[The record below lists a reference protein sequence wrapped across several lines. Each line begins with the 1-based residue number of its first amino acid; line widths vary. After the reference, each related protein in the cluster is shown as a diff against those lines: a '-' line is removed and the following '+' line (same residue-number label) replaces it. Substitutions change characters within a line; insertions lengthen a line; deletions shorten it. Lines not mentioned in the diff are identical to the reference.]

1 VTDYL
6 SRVAAI
12 AEREHARA
20 SDERERNRAKHPE
33 LAAFADRLRASGL
46 EINAI
51 VLPDG
56 TRIGRRPL
64 PFRRDGSEQPP
75 IPGRYLVWA

>member
-1 VTDYL
+1 MTDYL
-6 SRVAAI
+6 TRVAAI
-12 AEREHARA
+12 AEREQAKA

-33 LAAFADRLRASGL
+33 LAAFADQLRAAGL
-46 EINAI
+46 GVNAI

-56 TRIGRRPL
+56 TRIGRPPL

-75 IPGRYLVWA
+75 IPGRHLVWT